1 MSAPRQEEGW
11 TPRWLSFSRQLS
23 FASRRQLPQAG
34 GSQRSNLVL
43 DHSVS
48 PVLGAPVWGQ
58 AVQPSVLKKMPSIV
72 YICFF
77 GGFEGHWLLRAPG
90 VGGLK
95 QDSMASAQDSLSQ
108 DRSFSWHP
116 W

>member
-23 FASRRQLPQAG
+23 FASGRQLPQAG

-48 PVLGAPVWGQ
+48 PVLGAPVGTGS
-58 AVQPSVLKKMPSIV
+58 ATFSFKENAKHSV
-72 YICFF
+72 Y
-77 GGFEGHWLLRAPG
+77 LLFWW
-90 VGGLK
+90 V
-95 QDSMASAQDSLSQ
+95 
-108 DRSFSWHP
+108 
-116 W
+116 